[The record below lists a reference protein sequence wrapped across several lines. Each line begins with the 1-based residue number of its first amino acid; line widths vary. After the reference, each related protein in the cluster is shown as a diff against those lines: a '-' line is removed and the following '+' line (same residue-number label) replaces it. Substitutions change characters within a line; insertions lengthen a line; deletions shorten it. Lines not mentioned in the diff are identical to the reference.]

1 MRIHDLVN
9 EQFETVD
16 DITVA
21 LAEVVTETDEL
32 VKDRDDLKAETE
44 RLKAEVDSLKEKNIA
59 LLQMIPSEPVDKT
72 EEEGEEEVED
82 EKIELEDLFED
93 DEEE

>member
-59 LLQMIPSEPVDKT
+59 LLQMIPSEPVDTT
-72 EEEGEEEVED
+72 EEEVEEEVED